1 MIIIENCDVDA
12 GNESY
17 HADADDLIRSIIL
30 MSKHFFQEDI
40 FLCFYNASLLWW
52 VGGDENADFRGFQNI
67 GKDFHRLLRL

>member
-1 MIIIENCDVDA
+1 MIDNSKDVDA

-17 HADADDLIRSIIL
+17 HADGDDLIRSIIL
-30 MSKHFFQEDI
+30 MSKRFFQEDI
-40 FLCFYNASLLWW
+40 FLCFCNAILLWW